1 MQGVFK
7 QSFLLSAT
15 AAIALLFTGCGES
28 KVAQCNKIVK
38 VANQAVTVGQE
49 FGKNPQQKKGSKAL
63 TEAAGKVDKIA
74 NDLKALEIKDEK
86 LQGFQTRFLKLYQ
99 DTSAGMK
106 NTAKA
111 VDKKD
116 ISGANRLLASLKKSA
131 SDESALVKEI
141 NSYCIGS

>member
-1 MQGVFK
+1 MQNVFK
-7 QSFLLSAT
+7 QTFLLSAA
-15 AAIALLFTGCGES
+15 AAISLLFAGCGES
-28 KVAQCNKIVK
+28 KVSQCNKLVK

-49 FGKNPQQKKGSKAL
+49 LGKNPQQNKGSKAL

-74 NDLKALEIKDEK
+74 NDLKAVEVKDEK
-86 LQGFQTRFLKLYQ
+86 LQGFQSRFLKLYQ
-99 DTSAGMK
+99 DTSTGMK

-116 ISGANRLLASLKKSA
+116 IPGANRLLASLKKSA

-141 NSYCIGS
+141 NTYCTGS